1 MDSKSI
7 SGVTSIISSKPDR
20 FKHVLAHVEVTPDS
34 YLDSMKYKGS
44 LIFGSVYILLIC
56 IYMIRLR

>member
-1 MDSKSI
+1 M
-7 SGVTSIISSKPDR
+7 
-20 FKHVLAHVEVTPDS
+20 LAHVEVTPDS